1 MLHDSQDDGFNLYVN
16 LDIGCLQITKEN
28 PLEQL
33 QKANYLREGISDP
46 LILAK
51 RRLKEIWYGYLRG
64 WLG

>member
-1 MLHDSQDDGFNLYVN
+1 MLHGSQDDGFKDLYVN

-33 QKANYLREGISDP
+33 QNASYLRGGTSDP

-51 RRLKEIWYGYLRG
+51 RKLKEI
-64 WLG
+64 